1 MQTRDPPGRKPFRS
15 RPSRPRPPWRD
26 AHRPEGQD
34 ATAPVAAASESA
46 AKPPAR
52 RPFRPLSG
60 DGGPEILYGAHT
72 ALAAL
77 ANPRRRIRRLLL
89 TRNGAE
95 RFAEAMGATP
105 LVEPEIVS
113 PDDLDRLT
121 GPEAVHQGI
130 VVLADPL
137 PQPRLDQV
145 ARDGVMVLL
154 DQVTDPHNVGAILR
168 SCAAFA
174 VTALVAT
181 ARHSPEGSGVLWKSA
196 SGAAETVPFVKVTNL
211 ARAMEELRGYGF
223 TLVGLDSAAEMTL
236 DAAARTSAP
245 GPVALV
251 LGAEGKGLRKLT
263 RDSCDTVAK
272 LALPGALQSL
282 NVSNAAAVALYALTR
297 PRPPG

>member
-1 MQTRDPPGRKPFRS
+1 MQKKKS
-15 RPSRPRPPWRD
+15 HPRPPFRD
-26 AHRPEGQD
+26 RRRK
-34 ATAPVAAASESA
+34 APAAAATGPSEPAPQA
-46 AKPPAR
+46 ASVPPTGPAR
-52 RPFRPLSG
+52 RPFRPLTGDSG
-60 DGGPEILYGAHT
+60 PDILYGAHT
-72 ALAAL
+72 ALSAL
-77 ANPRRRIRRLLL
+77 ANPRRRIRRILL

-95 RFAEAMGATP
+95 RFAEALAAAP
-105 LVEPEIVS
+105 SVEPEVV
-113 PDDLDRLT
+113 PPHDLDRLT
-121 GPEAVHQGI
+121 GPDAVHQGI

-137 PQPRLDQV
+137 PQPRLDKV
-145 ARDGVMVLL
+145 PREGVMVLL

-211 ARAMEELRGYGF
+211 ARAMEELKEYGF
-223 TLVGLDSAAEMTL
+223 TVIGLDSDAEAAL
-236 DAAARTSAP
+236 DAVAAALPP

-263 RDSCDTVAK
+263 RDTCDHVAR
-272 LALPGALQSL
+272 LDLPGSLQSL

-297 PRPPG
+297 NRRG

>member
-1 MQTRDPPGRKPFRS
+1 MQKKKPPLRGRF
-15 RPSRPRPPWRD
+15 RPRPKPVSP
-26 AHRPEGQD
+26 AAG
-34 ATAPVAAASESA
+34 ATPQATPTDIAPPP
-46 AKPPAR
+46 PPAPPK
-52 RPFRPLSG
+52 RPFRPLTG
-60 DGGPEILYGAHT
+60 DGGPDILYGAHT

-77 ANPRRRIRRLLL
+77 GNPRRRIRRILL

-95 RFAEAMGATP
+95 RFAEALQAAPGI
-105 LVEPEIVS
+105 EPEVVG

-137 PQPRLDQV
+137 SQPRLDKV
-145 ARDGVMVLL
+145 GREGVMVLL

-211 ARAMEELRGYGF
+211 ARAMDELKDYGF
-223 TLVGLDSAAEMTL
+223 TLVGLDSEAEGSL
-236 DAAARTSAP
+236 DDIAAALPP

-263 RDSCDTVAK
+263 RDTCDRVAR
-272 LALPGALQSL
+272 LALPGSLQSL

-297 PRPPG
+297 ARRP